1 MNKCLLEQY
10 FASCSSHILIHQVN
24 TKMADR
30 TYVDEVWIFLTRFQA
45 SLIIYKERL
54 KVYSAIGEPDP
65 NLHLKKSG
73 LFVFL
78 SSYISTDPSFTS
90 RLA

>member
-1 MNKCLLEQY
+1 
-10 FASCSSHILIHQVN
+10 
-24 TKMADR
+24 MADG

-65 NLHLKKSG
+65 N
-73 LFVFL
+73 
-78 SSYISTDPSFTS
+78 
-90 RLA
+90 